1 MQPVQRDLLGECPCE
16 LTPISMV
23 YTPQHIHDSKSVHS
37 SMSTHVHWSSCS
49 TYPCK
54 MLYAPHPA
62 NPQSNAAREK
72 KQNAIAKISPR
83 SSVFERFSLFTPHDD
98 ARHTTRTRALLRYLR

>member
-37 SMSTHVHWSSCS
+37 TVYIKHMCTLVILLHISMYPVIRYTPHTHRHTSLWLSAQIQKS
-49 TYPCK
+49 P
-54 MLYAPHPA
+54 LRAFLFHAPHEP
-62 NPQSNAAREK
+62 
-72 KQNAIAKISPR
+72 
-83 SSVFERFSLFTPHDD
+83 
-98 ARHTTRTRALLRYLR
+98 